1 MPSGLVGAMK
11 YPVRRFRSLAV
22 ALRELERF
30 VRDGQLLR
38 TGRPSKAFLG
48 MLPREIWANWL
59 LCATINGTTGR
70 DDLEFTTDP
79 LGGDGIICDVPNE
92 RTWATEHVFVPPVRA
107 GELASVEEQILRYIN
122 AKNDRGSAYARGK
135 TLVVF
140 VDAGGGVWFP
150 NQVLRSLPDPLHFHA
165 AWLISL
171 HGVGEDG
178 SYNYDISGL
187 YLDGAGAPVWR
198 IRIEP
203 DFQSWSVVRVQ

>member
-1 MPSGLVGAMK
+1 MSAHLMKAMK

-22 ALRELERF
+22 ALKELERF

-38 TGRPSKAFLG
+38 TGRPSKAFRG

-59 LCATINGTTGR
+59 LCAAINGATGR

-79 LGGDGIICDVPNE
+79 LGSDGIICDVSND

-107 GELASVEEQILRYIN
+107 GEQASVEEQILRAIN
-122 AKNDRGSAYARGK
+122 AKNDRGEAYARGK

-140 VDAGGGVWFP
+140 ADTGGGVWFP
-150 NQVLRSLPDPLHFHA
+150 NRVLRSLPDPLNFDA

-178 SYNYDISGL
+178 SYCYDVTGL
-187 YLDGAGAPVWR
+187 YLDGSGAPIWR

-203 DFQSWSVVRVQ
+203 DFLTWSVGRVQ